1 MEELKNDAPTI
12 NEQDIVK
19 LNYEN
24 KMLKQKL
31 QEAYR
36 DLQILSDRRGIER
49 LQFLFT
55 VAKNDNNAFG
65 AELVQKAIEEI
76 EESLYPKEEEIKNE

>member
-1 MEELKNDAPTI
+1 MEELKKDTPAI

-31 QEAYR
+31 QEAYTN
-36 DLQILSDRRGIER
+36 LQTLSDRRGIER
-49 LQFLFT
+49 LQFLFA

-65 AELVQKAIEEI
+65 TELVQKAIEEI
-76 EESLYPKEEEIKNE
+76 EESLYPKEEEVKNE